1 MFKKSTLMKV
11 FSAFLLS
18 LMILSGCSYRDSNN
32 SKDKES
38 LPLTDTEFYMG
49 TVISI
54 SLYDHKDQKI
64 IDEAFERVKAIEA
77 QLSINEEGT
86 EIDKVNEAAGKNP
99 VKVSEDSFTNIK
111 KGLEYS
117 KETEGTFDITIG
129 PLVKLWS
136 IGLPEA
142 KVPTEEEIK
151 TAMSLIGYDR
161 VLLDEEKQTVFLQ
174 DEGMMLDL
182 GSIAKGYTADVIGEI
197 LKSHGVQNALI
208 DLGGNIL
215 SLGENPE
222 GRPWKIGVQNPE
234 DTRGEIIGYVS
245 VENKSVVT
253 SGIYERFL
261 EQDGKKY
268 HHLLNP
274 FTGYPYDNEL
284 MGVTIISDKSIDGDA
299 LSTSVFSKGLQG
311 GIEFIET
318 IEDVEAIFVT
328 KEKKIYLT
336 SGLKD
341 NFVITNNSF
350 IIEE

>member
-11 FSAFLLS
+11 ISASLLS
-18 LMILSGCSYRDSNN
+18 LMILSGCS
-32 SKDKES
+32 SKDRNDSAEKDS
-38 LPLTDTEFYMG
+38 SPLTETEFYMG

-54 SLYDHKDQKI
+54 SLFDHKDKKI
-64 IDEAFERVKAIEA
+64 IDEAFERVKSIES

-86 EIDKVNEAAGKNP
+86 EIDKINEAAGIEA
-99 VKVSEDSFTNIK
+99 VKVSEDAFTNIK
-111 KGLEYS
+111 RGLEYS
-117 KETEGTFDITIG
+117 KKTEGTFDITIG

-151 TAMSLIGYDR
+151 AAINYIDYTKVELN
-161 VLLDEEKQTVFLQ
+161 EEEHTVFLEE
-174 DEGMMLDL
+174 EGMMLDL
-182 GSIAKGYTADVIGEI
+182 GSIAKGYTADVIADL
-197 LKSHGVQNALI
+197 LKSHKVENALI
-208 DLGGNIL
+208 DLGGNIFA
-215 SLGENPE
+215 LGQNPE
-222 GRPWKIGVQNPE
+222 GRPWKIGIQNPL
-234 DTRGEIIGYVS
+234 DTRGEIVGHVS
-245 VENKSVVT
+245 VKNKSVVT

-311 GIEFIET
+311 GMEFIEG
-318 IEDVEAIFVT
+318 IEDVDAIFIT
-328 KEKKIYLT
+328 KENKIYIT
-336 SGLKD
+336 SGIKD

-350 IIEE
+350 TLEN

>member
-1 MFKKSTLMKV
+1 MFKKSTFIKV
-11 FSAFLLS
+11 ISASLLS
-18 LMILSGCSYRDSNN
+18 LMLLSGCSY
-32 SKDKES
+32 KES
-38 LPLTDTEFYMG
+38 KEAEEKDNTPLTKTEFYMG
-49 TVISI
+49 TVITI
-54 SLYDHKDQKI
+54 SLYDHKDEKI
-64 IDEAFERVKAIEA
+64 LDEAFERVKSIEA
-77 QLSINEEGT
+77 ELSINAEGT
-86 EIDKVNEAAGKNP
+86 EIDKINEAAGKEAI
-99 VKVSEDSFTNIK
+99 KVSEDAFTNIK

-151 TAMSLIGYDR
+151 AAISHIGYDK
-161 VLLDEEKQTVFLQ
+161 VVLDEDKRTVFLQ
-174 DEGMMLDL
+174 EEGMMLDL
-182 GSIAKGYTADVIGEI
+182 GSIAKGYTADVIGEL
-197 LKSHGVQNALI
+197 LKSHGVENALI

-215 SLGENPE
+215 ALGENPE

-245 VENKSVVT
+245 IENKSVVT

-284 MGVTIISDKSIDGDA
+284 MGVTIISDESIDGDA

-318 IEDVEAIFVT
+318 IEDVDAIFVT
-328 KEKKIYLT
+328 KEKNIYMT

-350 IIEE
+350 TIAE